1 MSLSIAQRNAWS
13 LAKTLM
19 VCVTL
24 FKAGSDYG
32 VMPSDEYDGEPD
44 TIIHI
49 YDPWG

>member
-24 FKAGSDYG
+24 FKAGSSYG
-32 VMPSDEYDGEPD
+32 VMPSSEYDGDPD
-44 TIIHI
+44 SILHI
-49 YDPWG
+49 YDPWA